1 LGGWREKFYV
11 LQYVELSDPD
21 LFATIKY
28 SLTGSKMYCTI
39 KYINV
44 ENELDFSKIE
54 GFEWDEGNINKN
66 WKKHLVTNEE
76 AEEVF
81 INIPRVMLL
90 DEKHSKF
97 EKRYKVL
104 GLTDKKRRLS
114 ITFTI
119 RNYKFRII
127 SARDMNKKERSKYEE
142 KIQSYSKI

>member
-1 LGGWREKFYV
+1 
-11 LQYVELSDPD
+11 
-21 LFATIKY
+21 
-28 SLTGSKMYCTI
+28 
-39 KYINV
+39 V